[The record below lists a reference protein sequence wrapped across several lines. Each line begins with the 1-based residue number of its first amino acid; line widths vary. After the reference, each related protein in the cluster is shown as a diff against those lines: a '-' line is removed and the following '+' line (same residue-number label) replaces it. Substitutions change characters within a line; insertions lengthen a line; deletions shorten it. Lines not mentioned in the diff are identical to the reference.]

1 MTPHAPPAAQP
12 VFIARQPIYDRA
24 NRRIAYE
31 LLYRH
36 SQHATSAG
44 LVSADTMCSD
54 TALHAVVSIGLDR
67 LVGTS
72 VAFVNLTRDH
82 LLGELYRI
90 FEPKAVVLELLETID
105 GDQEVIAAC
114 ERAIEDGY
122 TLALD
127 DYDARDSLD
136 PLLPL
141 VKLIKVDVLGK
152 TREEIEPVVSR
163 LRARGLTVL
172 AERVETVEMLRMCE
186 ALGCALFQGY
196 VFSRPEVLDGRVL
209 SVEQASMLNIAA
221 LLGDTSVTDDTIA
234 DAFRSNPALSLALLR
249 IVNAAA
255 YGGRGVESIP
265 HAIRLIGRAALS
277 RWLLV
282 MLVTSM
288 GKESPIATELVAET
302 LVRARF
308 CELLAMR
315 LSPSQAASHF
325 LMGLLSRLD
334 MLLGEPMDTVLQRL
348 PVSPEVR
355 DALLHRRGRHALHL
369 SLAEHYESGN
379 WTEVDAAL
387 DAISG
392 TRAELGMLYAEAVAW
407 AVERTTG

>member
-1 MTPHAPPAAQP
+1 
-12 VFIARQPIYDRA
+12 VRAR
-24 NRRIAYE
+24 
-31 LLYRH
+31 
-36 SQHATSAG
+36 
-44 LVSADTMCSD
+44 
-54 TALHAVVSIGLDR
+54 
-67 LVGTS
+67 
-72 VAFVNLTRDH
+72 
-82 LLGELYRI
+82 
-90 FEPKAVVLELLETID
+90 
-105 GDQEVIAAC
+105 DQ
-114 ERAIEDGY
+114 DGY

-127 DYDARDSLD
+127 DYDSRPSLD

-141 VKLIKVDVLGK
+141 VKLIKLDVLGK
-152 TREEIEPVVSR
+152 TREQIEPAVVR

-172 AERVETVEMLRMCE
+172 AERVETVEMLKLCE

-221 LLGDTSVTDDTIA
+221 LLGDTAVSDDTIA

-288 GKESPIATELVAET
+288 GKESPIATELVVET

-308 CELLAMR
+308 CEVLALR
-315 LSPSQAASHF
+315 LSPAQAASHF

-334 MLLGEPMDTVLQRL
+334 MLLGEPMDQVLQRL

-355 DALLHRRGRHALHL
+355 DALLLRQGRHALHL
-369 SLAEHYESGN
+369 SLAEHYEGGV
-379 WTEVDAAL
+379 WAKVDATL
-387 DAISG
+387 DAIGG
-392 TRAELGMLYAEAVAW
+392 TRAELGALYAESVAW